1 VSGRVT
7 TAGHEPTP
15 IHETAA
21 SETSTISAAPTIRL
35 KVDVLESLMT
45 LVSELM
51 LTRNQLLQLA
61 RTHQETVYT
70 ATLQRLST
78 ITSDLQEGVMKTRMQ
93 PIGQAWNQLPRLVRD
108 LSRDLGKQIE
118 LVMRGQDTE
127 LDRQVLEL
135 LRDPLAHMVRNSAD
149 HGLEDGAT
157 RCAAGKPLAGTITLN
172 AYHESGHI
180 LIEIA
185 DDGAGLP
192 VERIRLKA
200 LARGLATEADL
211 AAMSDREVGQFI
223 FHAGLSTA
231 SAVTAVSGRGVGM
244 DVVRTNIERI
254 GGTIALESM
263 AGRGTV
269 FTLRIPLT
277 LAIISALIVQARG
290 ERFAIPQLSVLE
302 LVRPAVRQSGTGQAI
317 DSMIETIDGTPVLR
331 LRERLLPLID
341 LGGLLRIEQPPL
353 AASGREPGIV
363 IAIMSVGAATL
374 GIVVDQVFD
383 TEEVVVKPVA
393 SILRHIPMFSGN
405 TILGDG
411 SVIMILDPNGIAR
424 AVGLSTAAPAQLA
437 TGAAD
442 VAEQSGAST
451 AMLLFR
457 PISGGPPCA
466 VPLGLVAR
474 IEDIPREM
482 IEQSSGRLVTQYRGQ
497 LMPLLRMD
505 LAALNAGTQPVLVFS
520 DRGRSMGLM
529 VAEIV
534 DVVDARLTIE
544 LAASLPGMLG
554 SAVIAGRATEVL
566 DAGHWMTQAWEDWFC
581 DTVRGTAHVSRPR
594 LLVVEDSVF
603 FRQLLVP
610 ALSAAGYHVVAVE
623 SAAKALALQAGG
635 PQIAAFDAIVS
646 DIEMPIWTVL
656 PSPSCCEAVDHGL
669 ISPSSR

>member
-1 VSGRVT
+1 
-7 TAGHEPTP
+7 
-15 IHETAA
+15 
-21 SETSTISAAPTIRL
+21 
-35 KVDVLESLMT
+35 M
-45 LVSELM
+45 
-51 LTRNQLLQLA
+51 
-61 RTHQETVYT
+61 
-70 ATLQRLST
+70 
-78 ITSDLQEGVMKTRMQ
+78 
-93 PIGQAWNQLPRLVRD
+93 
-108 LSRDLGKQIE
+108 
-118 LVMRGQDTE
+118 
-127 LDRQVLEL
+127 
-135 LRDPLAHMVRNSAD
+135 
-149 HGLEDGAT
+149 
-157 RCAAGKPLAGTITLN
+157 
-172 AYHESGHI
+172 
-180 LIEIA
+180 
-185 DDGAGLP
+185 
-192 VERIRLKA
+192 
-200 LARGLATEADL
+200 
-211 AAMSDREVGQFI
+211 
-223 FHAGLSTA
+223 
-231 SAVTAVSGRGVGM
+231 
-244 DVVRTNIERI
+244 
-254 GGTIALESM
+254 
-263 AGRGTV
+263 
-269 FTLRIPLT
+269 
-277 LAIISALIVQARG
+277 
-290 ERFAIPQLSVLE
+290 
-302 LVRPAVRQSGTGQAI
+302 
-317 DSMIETIDGTPVLR
+317 
-331 LRERLLPLID
+331 
-341 LGGLLRIEQPPL
+341 
-353 AASGREPGIV
+353 
-363 IAIMSVGAATL
+363 
-374 GIVVDQVFD
+374 FD

-594 LLVVEDSVF
+594 LLVVEDSAF

-646 DIEMPIWTVL
+646 DIEMPDMDGLAFAQLLRSGGPWANLPLIALSGRATILRPRENPKTSHPWNAADVRVDSQADFRVFTWTEYIEDIARGRAAGFTDYVAKFKREPL
-656 PSPSCCEAVDHGL
+656 LASLQSCLAPRVGL
-669 ISPSSR
+669 LLAA